1 MEVNA
6 VQDASKKKEFLE
18 SYLKISEEIEALR
31 EELKDW
37 TELAVGEPKEA
48 FYTANIISKKQEI
61 AELESKSLNAK
72 IGILQATDNIEDK
85 RVRNILRRHYIHGQ
99 SIKQISKVTYYSE
112 RHVKRLHKKG
122 LENIKVVTP

>member
-18 SYLKISEEIEALR
+18 SYLKIMEAVSNLK

-37 TELAVGEPKEA
+37 QELAVGKPKEA

-61 AELESKSLNAK
+61 AELESKALNAK

-112 RHVKRLHKKG
+112 RYVKRLHKKG
-122 LENIKVVTP
+122 VEVINLTTP